1 MFLLMEKLL
10 NLVALNYLIT
20 RKRWVRILF
29 MIKVSDIKKDFPI
42 FERQINGNKL
52 TYLDSGATSQKPNQ
66 VIDVMSDVYKNN
78 NANVHRG
85 TYVLSSETTGKY
97 EDVRTK
103 FQKFINAY
111 DSDEIIFTKG
121 CTEGFNLLS
130 NSICKNLN
138 QGDEII
144 LSEIEHHANI
154 IPWQMAAEKYNLNIK
169 FINVDE
175 SFNLDIDHLKSLLSS
190 KTKIVSIV
198 GESNISGML
207 PDIKEIVTIVK
218 SKSDALFI
226 LDGAQLVPHRSVDVQ
241 DLGIDFL
248 CVSGHKMLGPTGIG
262 VVWGRKE
269 LWDSMDPVY
278 GGGDM
283 IEEVYYD
290 KATWAPVPHKFEA
303 GTPPFVEAIG
313 LGAAVD
319 YLTNISMNEV
329 QQHSDSLREYAKN
342 KLENIDGLNIIHSL
356 SKNAGCTF
364 AMSIE
369 GAHATDVSLMLD
381 TYGVAVRAGHHCVQ
395 PFHRKLNLDAT
406 FRATGYIYNDE
417 EDFDILANAIEDS
430 MKMLK

>member
-1 MFLLMEKLL
+1 
-10 NLVALNYLIT
+10 
-20 RKRWVRILF
+20 

-175 SFNLDIDHLKSLLSS
+175 SFNLDINHLTSLLSS

-269 LWDSMDPVY
+269 LWESMDPVY

>member
-1 MFLLMEKLL
+1 
-10 NLVALNYLIT
+10 
-20 RKRWVRILF
+20 

-130 NSICKNLN
+130 NSICKNLS

-319 YLTNISMNEV
+319 YLNNISMNEV

>member
-1 MFLLMEKLL
+1 
-10 NLVALNYLIT
+10 
-20 RKRWVRILF
+20 

-269 LWDSMDPVY
+269 LWDSIDPVY

>member
-1 MFLLMEKLL
+1 
-10 NLVALNYLIT
+10 
-20 RKRWVRILF
+20 

-130 NSICKNLN
+130 NSICKNLS

-207 PDIKEIVTIVK
+207 PDIKEIVAIVK

-248 CVSGHKMLGPTGIG
+248 CVSGHKMLGPTGVG

>member
-1 MFLLMEKLL
+1 
-10 NLVALNYLIT
+10 
-20 RKRWVRILF
+20 

-66 VIDVMSDVYKNN
+66 VIDIMSDVYKNN

-207 PDIKEIVTIVK
+207 PDIKEIVAIVK

>member
-1 MFLLMEKLL
+1 
-10 NLVALNYLIT
+10 
-20 RKRWVRILF
+20 

-144 LSEIEHHANI
+144 LSDIEHHANI

>member
-1 MFLLMEKLL
+1 
-10 NLVALNYLIT
+10 
-20 RKRWVRILF
+20 

-85 TYVLSSETTGKY
+85 TYVLSPETTGKY

-130 NSICKNLN
+130 NSICKNLS

-269 LWDSMDPVY
+269 LWDSLDPVY

>member
-1 MFLLMEKLL
+1 
-10 NLVALNYLIT
+10 
-20 RKRWVRILF
+20 

-207 PDIKEIVTIVK
+207 PDIKEIVAIVK

-319 YLTNISMNEV
+319 YLANISMNEV

>member
-1 MFLLMEKLL
+1 M
-10 NLVALNYLIT
+10 
-20 RKRWVRILF
+20 
-29 MIKVSDIKKDFPI
+29 KKNRHINIDQIRNDFPI
-42 FERQINGNKL
+42 LKRKVNGESLIYFDNA
-52 TYLDSGATSQKPNQ
+52 ATSQKPKY
-66 VIDVMSDVYKNN
+66 VINSINN
-78 NANVHRG
+78 YYQNYNSNVHRG
-85 TYVLSSETTGKY
+85 VHELSQKATNVY
-97 EDVRTK
+97 EGSRVK
-103 FQKFINAY
+103 IQNFIGAK
-111 DSDEIIFTKG
+111 SSKEIIFTKG
-121 CTEGFNLLS
+121 TTDGINIIASSWAETQ
-130 NSICKNLN
+130 LN

-207 PDIKEIVTIVK
+207 PDIKEIVAIVK